1 MLNEEA
7 AWVLDEGVYV
17 PTEIYAPQLMS
28 NRQGSETILQVRGW
42 REIRGRNF
50 FRVLLDY
57 CPFGDLFNLRC
68 EAYNRDDSDGNFL
81 PKLPEPFLWYV
92 FECLATAGVLMVSL
106 PRPMIFPSAG

>member
-1 MLNEEA
+1 MLNEDA
-7 AWVLDEGVYV
+7 AWVLDGGVYV

-28 NRQGSETILQVRGW
+28 NREGSETILQVRGW
-42 REIRGRNF
+42 REIRGHNF

-57 CPFGDLFNLRC
+57 CPFGDLYNLRC
-68 EAYNRDDSDGNFL
+68 VDYDPNDYDGEFN

-106 PRPMIFPSAG
+106 RRSN